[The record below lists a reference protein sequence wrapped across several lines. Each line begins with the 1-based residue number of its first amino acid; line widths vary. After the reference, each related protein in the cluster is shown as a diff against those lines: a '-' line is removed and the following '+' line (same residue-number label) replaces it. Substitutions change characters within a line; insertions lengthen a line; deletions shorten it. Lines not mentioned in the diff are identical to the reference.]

1 MNSSLYGS
9 MGIIFYGPEREFKL
23 TTIIQAIEVV
33 LKYISAS
40 EVEKAELILETT
52 KQNLESTK

>member
-1 MNSSLYGS
+1 MNLSLYGS
-9 MGIIFYGPEREFKL
+9 MEITFYGPKREFGL
-23 TTIIQAIEVV
+23 STIIRDIEV
-33 LKYISAS
+33 LLYYISAS